1 MLFPEFFINR
11 QQDNKFFYGWIIVVV
26 GIFIAFSSG
35 PGQSFVFS
43 VFIDSMIAETG
54 FSRSAISTL
63 YLLSTSISAVMVAIV
78 SRFADKWGA
87 RSNLILIGIVFGIS
101 CFSMALSS
109 GIIAFYLSFAALRA
123 LGQGSLT
130 INATLLVNQWFV
142 EKRGRAIAI
151 MGLGFPLSNAILPYL
166 SRVLID
172 SFGWREAYG
181 ILGILVMILIVPPAF
196 FLLRNYPEDLGL
208 FPDGSDSS
216 PEIEKK
222 NNNQR
227 VAQERRVLTSK
238 NFWLLALPLATPG
251 LVVTALIFHQTS
263 ILQINGL
270 STTTAAA
277 IFIVF
282 ACSSAVTSMIA
293 GFFVERVGPVI
304 LFAFSMIVLCCV
316 CLFALI
322 VDSILLAIIY
332 AALMGISGGS
342 QRIVQGVIWANYYG
356 RFGLGKVQGS
366 AMMIGITGAAI
377 GPLPL
382 ALFFDL
388 NGSYTWGILL
398 LAMLT
403 VIAFFSIAV
412 IHPERGLEGKMPNS
426 NSN

>member
-1 MLFPEFFINR
+1 MLFPDFFIKR
-11 QQDNKFFYGWIIVVV
+11 QQDNKFFYGWIIVIV
-26 GIFIAFSSG
+26 GIFVAFSSG

-63 YLLSTSISAVMVAIV
+63 YFLSTAISAVMVAIV
-78 SRFADKWGA
+78 SRLADKWGA
-87 RSNLILIGIVFGIS
+87 RSNLILIGVVFGIS

-109 GIIAFYLSFAALRA
+109 GILAFYLSFAALRA

-181 ILGILVMILIVPPAF
+181 ILGILVMILIIPPAF
-196 FLLRNYPEDLGL
+196 FLLRNFPEDLGL
-208 FPDGSDSS
+208 FPDGNDSP

-222 NNNQR
+222 NNKQTI
-227 VAQERRVLTSK
+227 QERRVLTSK
-238 NFWLLALPLATPG
+238 NFWMLALPLATPG

-263 ILQINGL
+263 ILQTNGL
-270 STTTAAA
+270 SATTAAA

-282 ACSSAVTSMIA
+282 ACSSAITSMIA
-293 GFFVERVGPVI
+293 GFFVERIGPVV
-304 LFAFSMIVLCCV
+304 LFGFSMTVLCCV
-316 CLFALI
+316 CLFVLV
-322 VDSILLAIIY
+322 VDSVILAIIY
-332 AALMGISGGS
+332 AALMGVSGGS
-342 QRIVQGVIWANYYG
+342 QRIVQGIIWANYYG

-366 AMMIGITGAAI
+366 AMMVGITGAAI

-382 ALFFDL
+382 GLFFDF
-388 NGSYTWGILL
+388 NGNYTWGILL
-398 LAMLT
+398 LTALT
-403 VIAFFSIAV
+403 IIAFLSIV
-412 IHPERGLEGKMPNS
+412 VLRPEKGLEVKMPNS
-426 NSN
+426 NPS

>member
-1 MLFPEFFINR
+1 
-11 QQDNKFFYGWIIVVV
+11 
-26 GIFIAFSSG
+26 
-35 PGQSFVFS
+35 
-43 VFIDSMIAETG
+43 
-54 FSRSAISTL
+54 
-63 YLLSTSISAVMVAIV
+63 
-78 SRFADKWGA
+78 
-87 RSNLILIGIVFGIS
+87 
-101 CFSMALSS
+101 
-109 GIIAFYLSFAALRA
+109 
-123 LGQGSLT
+123 
-130 INATLLVNQWFV
+130 
-142 EKRGRAIAI
+142 
-151 MGLGFPLSNAILPYL
+151 
-166 SRVLID
+166 
-172 SFGWREAYG
+172 
-181 ILGILVMILIVPPAF
+181 MILIVPPAF

-208 FPDGSDSS
+208 FPDGSDSP

-263 ILQINGL
+263 ILQTNGL
-270 STTTAAA
+270 SATTAAA

-304 LFAFSMIVLCCV
+304 LFGFSMIILCCV

-332 AALMGISGGS
+332 AALMGVSGGS

-356 RFGLGKVQGS
+356 RFGLGKIQGS